1 MDFFIEG
8 WTETITADD
17 YRIAF
22 NLSPA
27 SLSGVWQLDS
37 SVYSVLGTSTRLG
50 Y

>member
-8 WTETITADD
+8 YTEDITPET
-17 YRIAF
+17 YRIKF

-37 SVYSVLGTSTRLG
+37 PVYSVLGSTTRLG